1 MGSCFI
7 PKYIN
12 YIFHLKW
19 NFKLV
24 SKSHKIWAKQHRL
37 FLNLS
42 VILFVINLDENA
54 RWDKLVDKIYFKN
67 EEDMFV
73 YNLSRN
79 HF

>member
-1 MGSCFI
+1 MEFQTRFGNPQNMGKTASS
-7 PKYIN
+7 
-12 YIFHLKW
+12 
-19 NFKLV
+19 V
-24 SKSHKIWAKQHRL
+24 SKFVGNSI
-37 FLNLS
+37 
-42 VILFVINLDENA
+42 VINLDENA